1 MKVVGI
7 ITEYNPFHHGHH
19 FQLQAAKQETN
30 ADVLVVLMSG
40 NVVQRGEFS
49 ILDKWQR
56 SQLAIRYGADLVLE
70 LPLLASLQSAD
81 YFAKMGVELLA
92 KVGCDTLV
100 FGTETAT
107 QQQLQAH
114 VDWLEANESSLQHTI
129 QTILKQGFSYAAAM
143 QMAIDQLRNLENNE
157 FNQNDFSPMS
167 PNHLLGIQYLKANKA
182 LDHPMDSL
190 TLTRIQSVDEVGK
203 AICFDTKPSEIKSGS
218 QIRQLWRQGALTSE
232 SVPSGTFEQLNSG
245 QSVEWED
252 YWLLLKYRLT
262 SHRPESLRN
271 IFGIKEGLEYL
282 LLKNLI
288 RATDFKSYRQSLI
301 SKRWT
306 MASVQRIL
314 MAILLDIQ
322 KQEWEIYRNDFSD
335 SPLLRILGYNQ
346 FGRLLLKDLKKKPD
360 IELFSNYTQKYK
372 SRYDLMLR
380 ADQIL
385 AINPRVTISEQN
397 FSRYPEQHGSTDKI

>member
-19 FQLQAAKQETN
+19 FQLQAAKLKTK

-40 NVVQRGEFS
+40 NVVQRGEFAV
-49 ILDKWQR
+49 LDKWQR

-100 FGTETAT
+100 FGTETAN
-107 QQQLQAH
+107 QQQLQTH
-114 VDWLEANESSLQHTI
+114 VDWLEANDSSLQNTI

-143 QMAIDQLRNLENNE
+143 QMAIDQLKHLGNPGFNE
-157 FNQNDFSPMS
+157 PDFNPTSS
-167 PNHLLGIQYLKANKA
+167 NHLLGIQYMKANKT
-182 LDHPMDSL
+182 LDYPMDIV
-190 TLTRIQSVDEVGK
+190 TLTRIQSANEVEK
-203 AICFDTKPSEIKSGS
+203 TISFDTSPSEIKSGS
-218 QIRQLWRQGALTSE
+218 QIRQLWRQGALTNE
-232 SVPSGTFEQLNSG
+232 SVPLGTFEQLSDG

-262 SHRPESLRN
+262 SHRPESLKKV
-271 IFGIKEGLEYL
+271 FGIKEGFEYL
-282 LLKNLI
+282 LLKNLVG
-288 RATDFKSYRQSLI
+288 ASDFESYRQSLI

-322 KQEWEIYRNDFSD
+322 TQEWEAYRNAFSEN
-335 SPLLRILGYNQ
+335 PVLRILAYSQ
-346 FGRLLLKDLKKKPD
+346 SGRLLLKDLKKKSD
-360 IELFSNYTQKYK
+360 IQLFSNYTQKYQK
-372 SRYDLMLR
+372 RYDLTLR

-385 AINPRVTISEQN
+385 AINQRVTIPEQN
-397 FSRYPEQHGSTDKI
+397 FSRYPEQYGSSD